1 MINGATDYY
10 FFLIKPGTEF
20 PLGSQ
25 TSLPQKKTKNKKS
38 TLEFQSALQR

>member
-25 TSLPQKKTKNKKS
+25 TSLPQKTKSKKS